1 MSRPRRAAALCL
13 ALAACQTGQAPS
25 VAPHPVTRPEPA
37 PSPPAARPAAPPIR
51 VAVQTGIIK
60 STKLRHRLTM
70 TSSLG
75 ELAWS
80 PEAARLAVG
89 DDDGVLAIWDARTG
103 QVAQALGKHDR
114 RISALAYAPGGDLI
128 AAAGLTDLRVWDAV
142 TGALVHTLPGHGDII
157 NNLRFVGDEL
167 YAVDLRNALRRWD
180 PRSGRELAVLD
191 VPTIHML
198 SMAIAPD
205 GAALAMGGYG
215 DLELLAL
222 PARTSRFKLS
232 MPRCDQTPNDLLCAA
247 WKTRQVE
254 EFGHEDSPPATYKEN
269 SPQWFVQD
277 LAFSADGTRL
287 LFGRA
292 DGVAV
297 LLDTASG
304 KPLARFAVGDDDHA
318 WVALTPDGATAAL
331 ANHDGLIALFDVAT
345 HDQLIVVHEPHQ
357 IVSGLAFAPDAS
369 ALAAAGP
376 GAAVTIW
383 DLVR

>member
-25 VAPHPVTRPEPA
+25 VAPHPVTRPEPDPSPLKA
-37 PSPPAARPAAPPIR
+37 PSIR
-51 VAVQTGIIK
+51 ITVQTGIVT
-60 STKLRHRLTM
+60 SARLRHRLTLA
-70 TSSLG
+70 SSLG

-80 PEAARLAVG
+80 PDAARLAVG
-89 DDDGVLAIWDARTG
+89 DDDGDLKIWDARTG
-103 QVAQALGKHDR
+103 QVALELGKHDR

-142 TGALVHTLPGHGDII
+142 TGALVHKLPGHGDII
-157 NNLRFVGDEL
+157 NDLRFVGDEL

-180 PRSGRELAVLD
+180 PRGGRELAVLD

-198 SMAIAPD
+198 SMAIAPG

-222 PARTSRFKLS
+222 PARTSRFKLK
-232 MPRCDQTPNDLLCAA
+232 MPRCDQAANDLLCAA

-269 SPQWFVQD
+269 SPQWYVQD

-297 LLDTASG
+297 LLETTSG
-304 KPLARFAVGDDDHA
+304 EPLARFTVGDDDHA

-345 HDQLIVVHEPHQ
+345 RERLVVVHEPHQ

-376 GAAVTIW
+376 GPAVTIW